1 MCCNGTSIPQGS
13 SAVVLVNLDEGHSR
27 QSKESKYLLAFPFLL
42 ISFKVIFI
50 PLLHTSLMHTFCTS
64 VLIRVLQR
72 NWTNRMYMC
81 IYTYGERKRER
92 GRERGRKRR
101 KKKMYFKKL
110 AQMIME
116 AEKIQNQNQKA
127 GDSGQLIF

>member
-1 MCCNGTSIPQGS
+1 
-13 SAVVLVNLDEGHSR
+13 
-27 QSKESKYLLAFPFLL
+27 
-42 ISFKVIFI
+42 
-50 PLLHTSLMHTFCTS
+50 
-64 VLIRVLQR
+64 
-72 NWTNRMYMC
+72 MYMC